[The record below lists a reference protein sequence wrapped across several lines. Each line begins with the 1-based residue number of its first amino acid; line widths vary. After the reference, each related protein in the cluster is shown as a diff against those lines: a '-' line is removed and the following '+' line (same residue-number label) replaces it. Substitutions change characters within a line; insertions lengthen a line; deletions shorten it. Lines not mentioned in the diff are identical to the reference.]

1 MLQRILVPLD
11 GSELANRALTTA
23 FTLVEQGNGEIILLR
38 VPVLPKILVPA
49 MSDSQMLE
57 KVKEDRR
64 YQCKSY
70 LKYIKQT
77 HLDWDVPIQIQVI
90 EGDVASVIVDTAASE
105 GVDLIVMSTHGRS
118 GFTRWLMGSVTEKVL
133 RHAPCPVLAMRSET
147 VPSRILITLD
157 GSIIAWQSMKPGLE
171 VARRLQGTV
180 TLLRVVNA
188 VEDLDEVTKGQ
199 LKFERNEELNDL
211 STTLQQSAMKELQ
224 KNAST
229 YGSELPDI
237 EIAVTSGRPAEGIL
251 DYAEQHEIDLI
262 VMTTHGRSGLERW
275 EYGSVSEKVV
285 RGAHCSTLVIRAAFS

>member
-1 MLQRILVPLD
+1 MTVVAAVDRSSRGPGVAEEGRRLADAFGDDLHVVHVLGQSEFLELERTSVDDTGQPVPMD
-11 GSELANRALTTA
+11 EVREVASTIA
-23 FTLVEQGNGEIILLR
+23 GE
-38 VPVLPKILVPA
+38 A
-49 MSDSQMLE
+49 
-57 KVKEDRR
+57 
-64 YQCKSY
+64 
-70 LKYIKQT
+70 
-77 HLDWDVPIQIQVI
+77 I
-90 EGDVASVIVDTAASE
+90 EDVAPDATAVGLVGDAPDEIVRYAEDE

-199 LKFERNEELNDL
+199 LKFEGNEELYDL

-224 KNAST
+224 KNAAT